1 MANGPF
7 GNPLST
13 GIALS
18 FEVDMTP
25 YREMHKRKLLA
36 AEEKKQQ
43 RAKQQKELQDILKNV
58 TVDTSKIH
66 DRYKDDAMN
75 EYASTINDIMSMY
88 KEGNVSGVYQRIN
101 KFNNGINS
109 YVDATENFKAYVKS
123 DGSKTF
129 KDENIIRAF
138 NDVENVS
145 EKEFTEM
152 SQADADYSN
161 GVYNFVVTDRVDA
174 DAYINKLI
182 QGVDKDVMYD
192 PSTGQPVVAG
202 RLAETGRVSY
212 KTGVSNA
219 KDIEDRTL
227 AWFMSNGQS
236 AVRTLMS
243 EYGLKPGD
251 LDSTDES
258 GQNMLEKYA
267 RDYVSKRVTPK
278 LYGQTEYTIPK
289 EKESKGWTFGG
300 GGAKSPNWEVNKVS
314 NIPVSL
320 TDEVGGSLSGWK
332 VDYTKQTGQKEL
344 QRSVELGKGAYFAE
358 GGKKIHKISD
368 SATGMGMVIEA
379 TPAGVYVRDDKQGG
393 QVWAAYET
401 NYMPPKDDLMKGFK
415 FDPNKPGTEEEQKQ
429 AWINISIDE
438 DEDRISK
445 TKRIVY
451 VPLTSENEKIEFRTA
466 MGMSADEFDKLLK
479 EIGASPASGTQS
491 SESTTSTKIKGIDKN
506 IVRTLTETEASG
518 MPYKY
523 GVQEE
528 NDTTDYEDL
537 RVSYYDDKSIKNLI
551 GYREG
556 TWWYIVQDGKYP
568 KQMGLTVPDA
578 QSRLIKG
585 STTSEDVNY
594 NFKDFE
600 RFKPSST
607 PSTSTTVSNP
617 FDQQ

>member
-25 YREMHKRKLLA
+25 YRQMHARKMA
-36 AEEKKQQ
+36 NIEEKKQQ
-43 RAKQQKELQDILKNV
+43 RAKQQNELQDILKNV

-152 SQADADYSN
+152 AQADADYSN
-161 GVYNFVVTDRVDA
+161 GVYNFVVTDRVDT
-174 DAYINKLI
+174 DAFVNKLI

-289 EKESKGWTFGG
+289 ESGG
-300 GGAKSPNWEVNKVS
+300 GFSFSMGSGKSEESIFNKSGGRELKLEGGNVLKTKGQYDITFTKGAGKTTMSVTDGSYEIDQNTGEFKKTNYS
-314 NIPVSL
+314 GLLSDAIPVAPIVDENGQEWYMAISQGDVADKDVDLATLLLAIRQDPDADTLSL
-320 TDEVGGSLSGWK
+320 VQKQLAKAKYGKTYLIKGNDSVRNHFWQKILGQ
-332 VDYTKQTGQKEL
+332 DYTKQRAADAMK
-344 QRSVELGKGAYFAE
+344 ELGK
-358 GGKKIHKISD
+358 S
-368 SATGMGMVIEA
+368 
-379 TPAGVYVRDDKQGG
+379 
-393 QVWAAYET
+393 
-401 NYMPPKDDLMKGFK
+401 
-415 FDPNKPGTEEEQKQ
+415 
-429 AWINISIDE
+429 
-438 DEDRISK
+438 EDR
-445 TKRIVY
+445 
-451 VPLTSENEKIEFRTA
+451 L
-466 MGMSADEFDKLLK
+466 GL
-479 EIGASPASGTQS
+479 
-491 SESTTSTKIKGIDKN
+491 GI
-506 IVRTLTETEASG
+506 
-518 MPYKY
+518 
-523 GVQEE
+523 
-528 NDTTDYEDL
+528 
-537 RVSYYDDKSIKNLI
+537 
-551 GYREG
+551 
-556 TWWYIVQDGKYP
+556 
-568 KQMGLTVPDA
+568 
-578 QSRLIKG
+578 
-585 STTSEDVNY
+585 
-594 NFKDFE
+594 
-600 RFKPSST
+600 
-607 PSTSTTVSNP
+607 
-617 FDQQ
+617 

>member
-152 SQADADYSN
+152 AQADADYSN
-161 GVYNFVVTDRVDA
+161 GVYNFIVTDRVDA

-227 AWFMSNGQS
+227 SWFMSNGPS

-267 RDYVSKRVTPK
+267 RDYVSKRLTPK

-289 EKESKGWTFGG
+289 EGG
-300 GGAKSPNWEVNKVS
+300 GGFSFSMGSGKSEGSIFNKSGGRELKLEGDNVLKTKGQYDVTFTKGTGRTTMS
-314 NIPVSL
+314 VPSGSYVLDPTTGEYKTTSF
-320 TDEVGGSLSGWK
+320 TGSLEDAIPLYPMVGEDNQEWYVAISKGEVSDVDPNKMALVMALIGSGDPQDALEAQKILDKSKYGQTYLIKGNDSVRNQFWGK
-332 VDYTKQTGQKEL
+332 ILGQDYTKQRAANAMK
-344 QRSVELGKGAYFAE
+344 ELGK
-358 GGKKIHKISD
+358 S
-368 SATGMGMVIEA
+368 
-379 TPAGVYVRDDKQGG
+379 
-393 QVWAAYET
+393 
-401 NYMPPKDDLMKGFK
+401 
-415 FDPNKPGTEEEQKQ
+415 
-429 AWINISIDE
+429 
-438 DEDRISK
+438 EDR
-445 TKRIVY
+445 
-451 VPLTSENEKIEFRTA
+451 L
-466 MGMSADEFDKLLK
+466 GL
-479 EIGASPASGTQS
+479 
-491 SESTTSTKIKGIDKN
+491 GI
-506 IVRTLTETEASG
+506 
-518 MPYKY
+518 
-523 GVQEE
+523 
-528 NDTTDYEDL
+528 
-537 RVSYYDDKSIKNLI
+537 
-551 GYREG
+551 
-556 TWWYIVQDGKYP
+556 
-568 KQMGLTVPDA
+568 
-578 QSRLIKG
+578 
-585 STTSEDVNY
+585 
-594 NFKDFE
+594 
-600 RFKPSST
+600 
-607 PSTSTTVSNP
+607 
-617 FDQQ
+617 